1 MNIQTTA
8 NNLDLT
14 PDIQSYLQKR
24 LAVLDKFLKEDKETN
39 AHVILSKESNHHRNG
54 DIFSAEIT
62 MHVKGKPMFAKS
74 EQESLFAAIDI
85 MKDEI
90 ARSLKQ
96 NKNKKDTL
104 IRKGGRKVKAM
115 LRGLRF

>member
-8 NNLDLT
+8 NNLDMT
-14 PDIQSYLQKR
+14 PEIQSYLEKR
-24 LAVLDKFLKEDKETN
+24 LSVLDKFLSEDKETN
-39 AHVILSKESNHHRNG
+39 AHVILAKESNHHRHG

-62 MHVKGKPMFAKS
+62 MHVKGQHMFAKS
-74 EQESLFAAIDI
+74 EQESLYAAIDI

-96 NKNKKDTL
+96 NKNKKDTML
-104 IRKGGRKVKAM
+104 KRGGRTVKAM
-115 LRGLRF
+115 LKGLKF